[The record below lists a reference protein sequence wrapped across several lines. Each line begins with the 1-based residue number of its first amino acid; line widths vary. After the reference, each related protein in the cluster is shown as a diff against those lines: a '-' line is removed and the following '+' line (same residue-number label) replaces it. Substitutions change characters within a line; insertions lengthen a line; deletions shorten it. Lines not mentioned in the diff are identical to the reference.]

1 MTTGH
6 SPKST
11 MTRLQN
17 ISAPDAMSTEAT
29 VVATLRK
36 VARLIDSETQLDS
49 GTRLIETQ
57 LLDSVE
63 LLQLVMEL
71 ETAFSIA
78 IPLEELAPENFT
90 DVAAVT
96 GMVDRICG
104 AET

>member
-1 MTTGH
+1 MTQ
-6 SPKST
+6 
-11 MTRLQN
+11 LNN

-29 VVATLRK
+29 VIATLRK
-36 VARLIDSETQLDS
+36 VARLIDADTSLEAD
-49 GTRLIETQ
+49 TRLIETQ

-71 ETAFSIA
+71 ETAFSIT

-96 GMVDRICG
+96 GMVNRLCG
-104 AET
+104 AGA